1 LQAKTITPYR
11 LDRKQEYKMMDQ
23 NRLYLCGFAV
33 ALAIFLFFGCTA
45 TTKTYSPDDV
55 IHYDEAYDASDKKK
69 IVNTLVDQI
78 LSEAAPRLSN
88 YNEQPVLIVYGISNQ
103 TSEHINTSGI
113 TDDIRDELLSA
124 SKFRFINETQRD
136 NIQKELAYQ
145 YGGAVDPAT
154 RIERGRQAGADYML
168 TGTLRSIE
176 KEEPRQ
182 VRLKK
187 KKLNYYSLNLEMTDL
202 KTGLI
207 EWAGKVEIVRESAKP
222 FIGW

>member
-1 LQAKTITPYR
+1 
-11 LDRKQEYKMMDQ
+11 MMDQ
-23 NRLYLCGFAV
+23 NRLFLCCFAV